1 MTVKDLSC
9 AKVNNLNPLYL
20 NIDKTNGYIEESNGN
35 KYLTLVSTDESKDT
49 LEKYEEI
56 WDKIRYLIG
65 WITNNSDN

>member
-1 MTVKDLSC
+1 MGKLK
-9 AKVNNLNPLYL
+9 KVMEINM
-20 NIDKTNGYIEESNGN
+20 
-35 KYLTLVSTDESKDT
+35 TLVSTDASKDT